1 MKTQTVELEQI
12 LKIWKD
18 LKIDHC
24 TMNFSCGGDS
34 MNDFSFEFFDENEN
48 VLHSDELDKFFEE
61 EVFDRV
67 DFYVN
72 SDGHYL
78 GEFGTVHIELNEEE
92 NNFEYSKSGSSE
104 YSESTTENF
113 DYQLTD
119 EEFILLRDKISDI
132 NGGESW
138 NTNVNYKTDCIIN
151 DDESN
156 ILEELENKINNFICS
171 VDFENGLGELQDESD
186 SFEFIVENDL
196 NEENKTISVSIT
208 RSYYVVISE

>member
-132 NGGESW
+132 NGDSW

-156 ILEELENKINNFICS
+156 ILEELENKIKDFISS

>member
-1 MKTQTVELEQI
+1 MKTKTVELEQI

-24 TMNFSCGGDS
+24 IMNFSCGGDS

-48 VLHSDELDKFFEE
+48 VLHSNELDNFFEE

-92 NNFEYSKSGSSE
+92 NRFEYSKSGSSE
-104 YSESTTENF
+104 YSETTTENF

-132 NGGESW
+132 NGDNW
-138 NTNVNYKTDCIIN
+138 RTNVNYKTDCIIN

-156 ILEELENKINNFICS
+156 ILEELENKIKDFVCS

-186 SFEFIVENDL
+186 VFECTVENDL
-196 NEENKTISVSIT
+196 NEENKTINISVS
-208 RSYYVVISE
+208 RSYYVIISE

>member
-1 MKTQTVELEQI
+1 MKTQTVELEQS
-12 LKIWKD
+12 LKTWKD

-24 TMNFSCGGDS
+24 IMNFSCGGDS

-92 NNFEYSKSGSSE
+92 NRFEYSKSGSSE

-138 NTNVNYKTDCIIN
+138 NTNVK
-151 DDESN
+151 
-156 ILEELENKINNFICS
+156 
-171 VDFENGLGELQDESD
+171 
-186 SFEFIVENDL
+186 SFVLRCYF
-196 NEENKTISVSIT
+196 
-208 RSYYVVISE
+208 

>member
-1 MKTQTVELEQI
+1 MKTQTVELEQS
-12 LKIWKD
+12 LKTWKD

-24 TMNFSCGGDS
+24 IMNFSCGGDS

-48 VLHSDELDKFFEE
+48 VLHSNELDNFFEE

-92 NNFEYSKSGSSE
+92 NRFEYSKSGSSE
-104 YSESTTENF
+104 YSETTTENF

-132 NGGESW
+132 NGDSW
-138 NTNVNYKTDCIIN
+138 STNVNYKTDCIIN

-156 ILEELENKINNFICS
+156 ILEELENKIKDFICS
-171 VDFENGLGELQDESD
+171 VDFENELGESQEETDV
-186 SFEFIVENDL
+186 FECNVENDL
-196 NEENKTISVSIT
+196 NEENKTINVSVS

>member
-1 MKTQTVELEQI
+1 MKTQTVELEQS
-12 LKIWKD
+12 LKTWKD

-24 TMNFSCGGDS
+24 IMNFSCGGDS

-92 NNFEYSKSGSSE
+92 NRFEYSKSGSSE
-104 YSESTTENF
+104 YSETTTENF

-132 NGGESW
+132 NGDSW
-138 NTNVNYKTDCIIN
+138 STNVNYKTDCIIN

-156 ILEELENKINNFICS
+156 ILEELENKIKDFICS
-171 VDFENGLGELQDESD
+171 VDFENELGESQEETDV
-186 SFEFIVENDL
+186 FECTVENDL
-196 NEENKTISVSIT
+196 NEENKTISISIT

>member
-1 MKTQTVELEQI
+1 MKTQTVELEQS
-12 LKIWKD
+12 LKTWKD

-92 NNFEYSKSGSSE
+92 NRFEYSKSASSE
-104 YSESTTENF
+104 YSETTTENF

-132 NGGESW
+132 NGDSW
-138 NTNVNYKTDCIIN
+138 SMNVNYKTDCIIN

-156 ILEELENKINNFICS
+156 ILEELENKIKDFICS
-171 VDFENGLGELQDESD
+171 VDFENELGESQEETDV
-186 SFEFIVENDL
+186 FECTVENDL
-196 NEENKTISVSIT
+196 NEENKTINVSIT

>member
-104 YSESTTENF
+104 YSETTSENF

-132 NGGESW
+132 NGDSW

-156 ILEELENKINNFICS
+156 ILEELENKIKDFISS

-186 SFEFIVENDL
+186 SFECTVENDL

>member
-1 MKTQTVELEQI
+1 MKTQTVELEQS
-12 LKIWKD
+12 LKTWKD

-104 YSESTTENF
+104 YSETTTENF

-132 NGGESW
+132 NGDSW

-156 ILEELENKINNFICS
+156 ILEELENKIKDFICS
-171 VDFENGLGELQDESD
+171 VDFENGLGELQEETDV
-186 SFEFIVENDL
+186 FECTVENDL
-196 NEENKTISVSIT
+196 NEENKTINVSVS
-208 RSYYVVISE
+208 RSYYVIISE

>member
-132 NGGESW
+132 NGDNW

-156 ILEELENKINNFICS
+156 ILEELENKIKDFISS

-186 SFEFIVENDL
+186 SFECTVENDL

>member
-1 MKTQTVELEQI
+1 MKTQTVELEQS
-12 LKIWKD
+12 LKTWKD

-24 TMNFSCGGDS
+24 IMNFSCGGDS

-92 NNFEYSKSGSSE
+92 NRFEYSKSGSSE
-104 YSESTTENF
+104 YSETTTENF

-132 NGGESW
+132 NGDSW
-138 NTNVNYKTDCIIN
+138 STNVNYKTDCIIN

-156 ILEELENKINNFICS
+156 ILEELENKIKDFICS
-171 VDFENGLGELQDESD
+171 VDFENELGESQEETDV
-186 SFEFIVENDL
+186 FECTVENDL
-196 NEENKTISVSIT
+196 NEENKTINVSVS

>member
-12 LKIWKD
+12 FKIWKD

-48 VLHSDELDKFFEE
+48 VLHSNELDNFFEE

-92 NNFEYSKSGSSE
+92 NRFEYSKLGSSE
-104 YSESTTENF
+104 YSESITENF

-132 NGGESW
+132 NGDSW
-138 NTNVNYKTDCIIN
+138 STNVNYKTDCIIN

-156 ILEELENKINNFICS
+156 ILEELENKIKNFICS
-171 VDFENGLGELQDESD
+171 VDFQDGLGELQDETD
-186 SFEFIVENDL
+186 VFECTVENDL
-196 NEENKTISVSIT
+196 NEENKTINVSIT

>member
-1 MKTQTVELEQI
+1 MKTQTVELEQS
-12 LKIWKD
+12 LKTWKD

-24 TMNFSCGGDS
+24 IMNFSCGGDS

-92 NNFEYSKSGSSE
+92 NRFEYSKSGSSE
-104 YSESTTENF
+104 YSETTTENF

-132 NGGESW
+132 NGDSW
-138 NTNVNYKTDCIIN
+138 STNVNYKTDCIIN

-156 ILEELENKINNFICS
+156 ILEELENKIKDFICS
-171 VDFENGLGELQDESD
+171 VDFENELGESQEETDV
-186 SFEFIVENDL
+186 FECNVENDL
-196 NEENKTISVSIT
+196 NEENKTINVSIT

>member
-1 MKTQTVELEQI
+1 
-12 LKIWKD
+12 
-18 LKIDHC
+18 
-24 TMNFSCGGDS
+24 

-92 NNFEYSKSGSSE
+92 NRFEYSKSGSSE
-104 YSESTTENF
+104 YSETTTENF

-132 NGGESW
+132 NGDSW
-138 NTNVNYKTDCIIN
+138 STNVNYKTDCIIN

-156 ILEELENKINNFICS
+156 ILEELENKIKDFICS
-171 VDFENGLGELQDESD
+171 VDFENELGESQEETDV
-186 SFEFIVENDL
+186 FECTVENDL
-196 NEENKTISVSIT
+196 NEENKTINVSVS

>member
-1 MKTQTVELEQI
+1 MKTQTVELEQS
-12 LKIWKD
+12 LKTWKD

-24 TMNFSCGGDS
+24 IMNFSCGGDS

-92 NNFEYSKSGSSE
+92 NRFEYSKSGSSE
-104 YSESTTENF
+104 YSETTTENF

-132 NGGESW
+132 NGDSW
-138 NTNVNYKTDCIIN
+138 STNVNYKTDCIIN

-156 ILEELENKINNFICS
+156 ILEKLENKIKDFICS
-171 VDFENGLGELQDESD
+171 VDFENELGESQEETDV
-186 SFEFIVENDL
+186 FECNVENDL
-196 NEENKTISVSIT
+196 NEENKTINVSIT

>member
-1 MKTQTVELEQI
+1 MKTQTVELEQS
-12 LKIWKD
+12 LKTWKD

-24 TMNFSCGGDS
+24 IMNFSCGGDS

-92 NNFEYSKSGSSE
+92 NRFEYSKSASSE
-104 YSESTTENF
+104 YSETTTENF

-132 NGGESW
+132 NGDSW
-138 NTNVNYKTDCIIN
+138 STNVNYKTDCIIN

-156 ILEELENKINNFICS
+156 ILEELENKIKDFICS
-171 VDFENGLGELQDESD
+171 VEFKNELGESQEETDV
-186 SFEFIVENDL
+186 FECNVENDL
-196 NEENKTISVSIT
+196 NEKNKNIYVSIT

>member
-92 NNFEYSKSGSSE
+92 NRFEYSKSGSSE

-132 NGGESW
+132 NGDNW

-156 ILEELENKINNFICS
+156 ILEELENKIKDFICS
-171 VDFENGLGELQDESD
+171 VDFENGLGELQEETDV
-186 SFEFIVENDL
+186 FECTVENDL
-196 NEENKTISVSIT
+196 NEENKTISVSVS